1 VRPDDGDTPPRTCPE
16 RHDVVCYPRQR
27 LRVGRVRV
35 DAESTDGTPDDGD
48 DGDPIDLDA
57 ERQARRPSDAF
68 ERKVR
73 EMWEDDNDPSLQALA
88 RLVRALDTGGPA
100 PSGPD
105 DGPDDDDAV

>member
-1 VRPDDGDTPPRTCPE
+1 M
-16 RHDVVCYPRQR
+16 
-27 LRVGRVRV
+27 
-35 DAESTDGTPDDGD
+35 DAESKDGTPDDG

-57 ERQARRPSDAF
+57 ERQARRPSEAF

-105 DGPDDDDAV
+105 DGPDDAAAV